1 MEVIKEK
8 CHHCGKEKENCYH
21 GFIAMTIPIP
31 EAEALIDKW
40 SRGNW
45 WSNLERTDLTEE
57 DYKELDSLTTYDQ
70 LLNTVGRGIQCNE
83 CAIKEEE
90 LYEKYYPKINKG
102 YENL

>member
-1 MEVIKEK
+1 
-8 CHHCGKEKENCYH
+8 
-21 GFIAMTIPIP
+21 MTIPIP

-40 SRGNW
+40 GRDNW

-57 DYKELDSLTTYDQ
+57 DYKELESLATYDQ

-90 LYEKYYPKINKG
+90 LYKNITTK
-102 YENL
+102 

>member
-31 EAEALIDKW
+31 EAEAKIDKW
-40 SRGNW
+40 GRENW
-45 WSNLERTDLTEE
+45 FKNLERTDLTEE
-57 DYKELDSLTTYDQ
+57 ESKELDGLCTYDQ
-70 LLNTVGRGIQCNE
+70 LLNTVGRGVQCNE

-102 YENL
+102 YENI